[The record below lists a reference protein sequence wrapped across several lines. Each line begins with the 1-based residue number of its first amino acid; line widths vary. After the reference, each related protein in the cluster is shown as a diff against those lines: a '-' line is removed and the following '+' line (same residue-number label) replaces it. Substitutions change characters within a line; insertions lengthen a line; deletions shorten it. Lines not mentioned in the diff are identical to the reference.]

1 MNAKLVRS
9 GRWKC
14 SFSFVYTHMTQQC
27 GKSSMQKCMLHFQ
40 ECLSVEWLVFLRFV
54 GVHMLVKPTNHC
66 CFDSCR
72 QAVDTVLHLVW
83 SLTVLQLAAA
93 TAVAI
98 ATRSIYTWSAIA
110 MKSKTSCCVNS
121 FFFFSIT
128 AIGNRLLCAN
138 SFDAVGWLRRM
149 NCCVYLNDEE
159 DNKTYCRHEHE
170 QFDWLYILD
179 RPQLHHLLVT
189 TLRCSLFML

>member
-9 GRWKC
+9 GHWKC

-54 GVHMLVKPTNHC
+54 GVHTLVKPTNHC
-66 CFDSCR
+66 CFNSCR

-110 MKSKTSCCVNS
+110 MKSKTSWCVNS

-128 AIGNRLLCAN
+128 AIGNRLLYVRIHLTRSADFDEWIAVCIWMRMTKKTMKRIVVIHMNN
-138 SFDAVGWLRRM
+138 SLIGSIYLTDH
-149 NCCVYLNDEE
+149 NCI
-159 DNKTYCRHEHE
+159 TH
-170 QFDWLYILD
+170 
-179 RPQLHHLLVT
+179 
-189 TLRCSLFML
+189 